1 MEITHLKVNH
11 LVNPLGYDLGQP
23 TISYV
28 VRDTLAKKQ
37 EKAQILVSLDEDF
50 SALLYDSGETD
61 TITSTAFPLP
71 IDLEPETRYYW
82 KVRVWADNGESAES
96 PAAWFET
103 AKGGDWKADWITP
116 CTPKE
121 MQMSVF
127 KTFSVTKP
135 VARCRMYLTG
145 VGLYELYINGEKQGD
160 ECLLPG
166 FCDYDTWIQYQT
178 WEITL
183 QSGEN
188 EIEVL
193 LGDGWYKGWYGLRQT
208 QENYGDRLACIGELH
223 IFYEDGTA
231 EVITTDPTWQA
242 RKSRVVSSGIYPG
255 EVYDAALDISETF
268 PVEKADLDKGKLSP
282 RLSPPIKIHER
293 IKPVELIHTPAG
305 ETVLDMGQ
313 NMVGWLG
320 FHCKAPKGTK
330 LYFQFGEILQ
340 DGNFYNDNL
349 RTAKAEF
356 TYIADGNECDVR
368 QHFTFYGYRFVKITG
383 WDGEPDVNDFRGLAI
398 HSEMEELGDI
408 ETSDPLVNQ
417 LIHNAKWGQK
427 GNFVDVPTD
436 CPQRDERYGWTG
448 DAQIFSGTACFN
460 MDTYAFYTKYG
471 KDIYAEQQ
479 KLNGSVPDVVPVAN
493 YPGDGSTAWGEA
505 ATVIPWNVYLHYGD
519 KGILKRQYA
528 SMKAWVDYMKGEDDR
543 SGGRRLWQSGFHYGD
558 WLALDGNV
566 EGGVYGATDPHL
578 IASGYYYHSTMIVA
592 KAAKLLGKEADAEAY
607 GRLAE
612 EIRNAFIRE
621 YFTPAGNLS
630 VDTMTAY
637 VVVLYMGLTPD
648 YAYERVRRGLLNKLK
663 KNRYHLNTG
672 FVGTPYLCR
681 MLSENGMNDLAYHLL
696 LEKGFPGW
704 LYEVLMG
711 ATTVWERWNSV
722 LPDGKIS
729 GTEMNSLNHYA
740 YGSIVEWM
748 YRNMLGIQP
757 MEEGAGFKKF
767 RVAPAP
773 NYQISWAKGCLRSAA
788 GMIKSS
794 WTIDGKKL
802 KMIVTVPFDAE
813 AEIVLP
819 DADVKEIKKLRGKGE
834 SNGGSSADS
843 VCESSD
849 SNNSGIRR
857 ITQTGSSVT
866 VEAEAGTY
874 IFEYEPTKPYRKV
887 YSIDSPMEELME
899 NPKTRKILEENYLC
913 RFKNIPFEKELFT
926 LEELMN
932 GPFTSLPREEWEA
945 LDAKL
950 RSVDPS
956 LH

>member
-127 KTFSVTKP
+127 KTLNITKP
-135 VARCRMYLTG
+135 VVRCRMYLTG

-178 WEITL
+178 WELTL

-208 QENYGDRLACIGELH
+208 EENYGDRLACIGELH
-223 IFYEDGTA
+223 IFYEDGTT

-320 FHCKAPKGTK
+320 FHCKAPRGTK

-340 DGNFYNDNL
+340 DGNFYNENL

-356 TYIADGNECDVR
+356 TYIADGTECDVR

-383 WDGEPDVNDFRGLAI
+383 WDGEPDINDFRGLVI

-592 KAAKLLGKEADAEAY
+592 KTAKLLGKEADAEAY
-607 GRLAE
+607 GSLAE

-648 YAYERVRRGLLNKLK
+648 YAYERVCRGLLNKLK

-834 SNGGSSADS
+834 SNEGSSADA

>member
-37 EKAQILVSLDEDF
+37 EKAQVLVSLDEDF
-50 SALLYDSGETD
+50 STLLYDSGETD

-82 KVRVWADNGESAES
+82 KVRVWADNGESVES

-103 AKGGDWKADWITP
+103 AKGGDWQADWITP

-127 KTFSVTKP
+127 KTLNITKP
-135 VARCRMYLTG
+135 VVRCRMYLTG

-208 QENYGDRLACIGELH
+208 EENYGDRLACIGELH
-223 IFYEDGTA
+223 IFYEDGTT

-330 LYFQFGEILQ
+330 LHFQFGEILQ

-356 TYIADGNECDVR
+356 TYIADGTECDVR

-383 WDGEPDVNDFRGLAI
+383 WDGEPDINDFRGLVI

-592 KAAKLLGKEADAEAY
+592 KTAKLLGKEADAEAY
-607 GRLAE
+607 GSLAE

-773 NYQISWAKGCLRSAA
+773 NHQISWAKGCLRSAA

-834 SNGGSSADS
+834 SNEGSSADA

>member
-127 KTFSVTKP
+127 KTLNITKP
-135 VARCRMYLTG
+135 VVRCRMYLTG

-178 WEITL
+178 WELTL

-208 QENYGDRLACIGELH
+208 EENYGDRLACIGELH
-223 IFYEDGTA
+223 IFYEDGTT

-330 LYFQFGEILQ
+330 LHFQFGEILQ

-356 TYIADGNECDVR
+356 TYIADGTECDVR

-383 WDGEPDVNDFRGLAI
+383 WDGEPDINDFRGLVI

-592 KAAKLLGKEADAEAY
+592 KTAKLLGKEADAEAY
-607 GRLAE
+607 GSLAE

-648 YAYERVRRGLLNKLK
+648 YAYERVCRGLLNKLK

-834 SNGGSSADS
+834 SNEGSSADA

-932 GPFTSLPREEWEA
+932 GPFTSLPREEWET

>member
-11 LVNPLGYDLGQP
+11 LTTPLGYDLACP
-23 TISYV
+23 TISYT
-28 VRDTLAKKQ
+28 VRDTAAKKQ
-37 EKAQILVSLDEDF
+37 EKAQVLVSLNEDF
-50 SALLYDSGETD
+50 STLLYDSKET
-61 TITSTAFPLP
+61 TGITNTAFILP
-71 IDLEPETRYYW
+71 IELHPETRYYW
-82 KVRVWADNGESAES
+82 KVRVWADNGDYAES
-96 PAAWFET
+96 SPSWFET
-103 AKGGDWKADWITP
+103 AKSGSWQADWITP

-121 MQMSVF
+121 LQMAVT
-127 KTFSVTKP
+127 KTFAITKP
-135 VARCRMYLTG
+135 VKSCRMYMTG
-145 VGLYELYINGEKQGD
+145 LGLYELYINGEKQGD

-178 WEITL
+178 YEVNL
-183 QSGEN
+183 CSGN
-188 EIEVL
+188 NHIEVL
-193 LGDGWYKGWYGLRQT
+193 LGDGWYKGWYGLRKT
-208 QENYGDRLACIGELH
+208 EENYGGRLACIGELH
-223 IFYEDGTA
+223 ISYKDGTK
-231 EVITTDPTWQA
+231 EVIPTDTTWQA
-242 RKSRVVSSGIYPG
+242 RKSKVVSSGIYPG
-255 EVYDAALDISETF
+255 EVFDATLDTSEIF
-268 PVEKADLDKGKLSP
+268 PVEKIDLDKGKLSP

-293 IKPVELIHTPAG
+293 LTPVELIHTPAG
-305 ETVLDMGQ
+305 EMVLDMGQ
-313 NMVGWLG
+313 NMVGWLQ
-320 FHCKAPKGTK
+320 FHCKASKGTK

-349 RTAKAEF
+349 RTARAEF

-383 WDGEPDVNDFRGLAI
+383 WEGEPDVNDFRGLVI

-417 LIHNAKWGQK
+417 LIHNARWGQK
-427 GNFVDVPTD
+427 GNFLDVPTD

-471 KDIYAEQQ
+471 RDIYAEQK
-479 KLNGSVPDVVPVAN
+479 KLGGSVPDVVPVAN

-519 KGILKRQYA
+519 KGILKRQYD
-528 SMKAWVDYMKGEDDR
+528 SMKAWVDYMKSEDDK
-543 SGGRRLWQSGFHYGD
+543 SGGRRLWQTGFHYGD

-566 EGGVYGATDPHL
+566 AGGVYGATDPHL

-592 KAAKLLGKEADAEAY
+592 KTAGILGNEADAAHY
-607 GRLAE
+607 RQLAE
-612 EIRNAFIRE
+612 EIRHAFIRE

-648 YAYERVRRGLLNKLK
+648 YAYEKVCKGLLNKLK

-696 LEKGFPGW
+696 LEKGYPGW

-722 LPDGKIS
+722 LPDGRIS

-757 MEEGAGFKKF
+757 LEEGPGFKKF
-767 RVAPAP
+767 RVAPMP
-773 NYQISWAKGCLRSAA
+773 DYQISWAKGCLRSAA

-794 WTIDGKKL
+794 WTIDRKKL
-802 KMIVTVPFDAE
+802 KIIVTVPFDAE
-813 AEIVLP
+813 AQIVLP
-819 DADVKEIKKLRGKGE
+819 DAKAEEIEKMAESADVSDAGRNGIGGAGR
-834 SNGGSSADS
+834 GGSN
-843 VCESSD
+843 SSIH
-849 SNNSGIRR
+849 SIR
-857 ITQTGSSVT
+857 QTGTSVT

-874 IFEYEPTKPYRKV
+874 IFEYEPTKPYRKI
-887 YSIDSPMEELME
+887 YSIDSLMEELME
-899 NPKTRKILEENYLC
+899 NEKTRTIVEKEYLY
-913 RFKNIPFEKELFT
+913 RFGGSIPFEKELFT

-932 GPFTSLPREEWEA
+932 GPFTSLPHEQQEA
-945 LDAKL
+945 LDRKL
-950 RSVDPS
+950 REVDES
-956 LH
+956 

>member
-127 KTFSVTKP
+127 KTLNITKP
-135 VARCRMYLTG
+135 VVRCRMYLTG

-178 WEITL
+178 WELTL

-208 QENYGDRLACIGELH
+208 EENYGDRLACIGELH
-223 IFYEDGTA
+223 IFYEDGTT

-330 LYFQFGEILQ
+330 LHFQFGEILQ

-356 TYIADGNECDVR
+356 TYIADGTECDVR

-383 WDGEPDVNDFRGLAI
+383 WDGEPDINDFRGLVI

-592 KAAKLLGKEADAEAY
+592 KTAKLLGKEADAEAY
-607 GRLAE
+607 GSLAE

-648 YAYERVRRGLLNKLK
+648 YAYERVCRGLLNKLK

-834 SNGGSSADS
+834 SNEGSSADA